1 MNSDRTFKNAKNS
14 KFIESEDPFYNI
26 SKVSS
31 TTDCTGLV
39 PAGIVDDEESEAY
52 GELYAIHPPK
62 APHDR
67 ARKD

>member
-1 MNSDRTFKNAKNS
+1 MNTDKTFKNT
-14 KFIESEDPFYNI
+14 KFMESEDPFYNI

-31 TTDCTGLV
+31 TTECTGLV

-62 APHDR
+62 ASHGH
-67 ARKD
+67 AHKD